1 MDEVY
6 KGAFAEVLEV
16 LRNTDENIL
25 KKIPEQF
32 ITFLNQNKDNQYQV
46 NIDFTNTN
54 WEDMVK
60 PETQAILALIYRD
73 YIVSPEERE
82 KLLKEENEEQNKI
95 ENELREKY
103 NPDNIFKNRKIETP
117 QETLKTENDMQL
129 TEIPKYPWYKKIW
142 NKILEI
148 FGTKH

>member
-16 LRNTDENIL
+16 LRNTDKNIL

>member
-6 KGAFAEVLEV
+6 KQAFAEALEV
-16 LRNTDENIL
+16 LQNTDENIL

-46 NIDFTNTN
+46 NIDFTNAN

-60 PETQAILALIYRD
+60 PETLAILALIYRD

-82 KLLKEENEEQNKI
+82 KLLKEEKEEQIKI

-103 NPDNIFKNRKIETP
+103 NPDNIFKTKKVATP
-117 QETLKTENDMQL
+117 NEIQKTETITQL
-129 TEIPKYPWYKKIW
+129 TEIPKYPWYKRIW

>member
-95 ENELREKY
+95 ENELRAKY
-103 NPDNIFKNRKIETP
+103 NPDNIFKDRKMETP
-117 QETLKTENDMQL
+117 QETLKIESDMQL
-129 TEIPKYPWYKKIW
+129 TEIPQYPWYKKIW

>member
-16 LRNTDENIL
+16 LRNTDKNIL

-95 ENELREKY
+95 ENELRAKY
-103 NPDNIFKNRKIETP
+103 NPDNIFKDRKMETP
-117 QETLKTENDMQL
+117 QETLKIESDMQL
-129 TEIPKYPWYKKIW
+129 TEIPQYPWYKKIW